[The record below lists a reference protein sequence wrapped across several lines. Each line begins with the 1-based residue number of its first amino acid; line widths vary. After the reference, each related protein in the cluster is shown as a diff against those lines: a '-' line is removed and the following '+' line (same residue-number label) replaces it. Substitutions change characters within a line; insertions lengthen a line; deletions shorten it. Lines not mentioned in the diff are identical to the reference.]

1 MSNSDWPIT
10 AVTVVTDPSKCP
22 AGFTIIDKTYDKR
35 DDADLWRD
43 GYFGKRICRYMC
55 VERSAPSVGKD
66 VLVDVAVI
74 NERDPIPAGFT
85 CIDFTS
91 DTREKAMKKKMLCV
105 RYMSSTLTNDA
116 IAELIILSKGVRRP
130 PNGYNLVGELNNLAL
145 CFKMASF
152 RSPTTESQQNNV
164 AQPYSPNYTTEAP
177 LNNMANIG
185 TTLPYAINP
194 TGNHARPG
202 LDRTNSLA
210 GIGSNHRPNPMLC
223 TTLALSH
230 QLQALSGV
238 PWQINPRYTEMTRL
252 QDIMIPQIGYK
263 SIMDIENEYSYSF
276 NIERSVS
283 TNACNYE

>member
-210 GIGSNHRPNPMLC
+210 GIGSNHP
-223 TTLALSH
+223 
-230 QLQALSGV
+230 LSGV

>member
-22 AGFTIIDKTYDKR
+22 AGYTIIDKTYDKR

-66 VLVDVAVI
+66 VLVDVAII

-91 DTREKAMKKKMLCV
+91 DSREKAMKKKMLCV
-105 RYMSSTLTNDA
+105 RYMSCTLTNDA
-116 IAELIILSKGVRRP
+116 IAELIIMSKGVRRP
-130 PNGYNLVGELNNLAL
+130 PNGYNLVGELNNMAL
-145 CFKMASF
+145 CFKMATF
-152 RSPTTESQQNNV
+152 RSPTAETQQNNV
-164 AQPYSPNYTTEAP
+164 AQSYMPTTPTYTTESP
-177 LNNMANIG
+177 LNHMAGVG
-185 TTLPYAINP
+185 TALPYAINP
-194 TGNHARPG
+194 TTNHARPG
-202 LDRTNSLA
+202 LDRTNSIA
-210 GIGSNHRPNPMLC
+210 GIGSNHP
-223 TTLALSH
+223 
-230 QLQALSGV
+230 LSGV
-238 PWQINPRYTEMTRL
+238 PWQINSRYTDIARL

-263 SIMDIENEYSYSF
+263 SIMDIENEYSYTF

-283 TNACNYE
+283 ANSFQ

>member
-10 AVTVVTDPSKCP
+10 AVTVVTEPSKCP

-55 VERSAPSVGKD
+55 VERSAPSVGRD

-74 NERDPIPAGFT
+74 NEKDPIPAGFT
-85 CIDFTS
+85 CVDFTS

-105 RYMSSTLTNDA
+105 RYMSCTLTKDA

-130 PNGYNLVGELNNLAL
+130 PNGYNLVGELNNMAL
-145 CFKMASF
+145 CFKMAGF
-152 RSPTTESQQNNV
+152 RSPNAEPQQNTVNP
-164 AQPYSPNYTTEAP
+164 PYSPNYTTETP
-177 LNNMANIG
+177 LNNMSNVGSA
-185 TTLPYAINP
+185 LPYAINP
-194 TGNHARPG
+194 TANHTRPG
-202 LDRTNSLA
+202 LDRANSLA
-210 GIGSNHRPNPMLC
+210 GIGSNHQSNPMLC
-223 TTLALSH
+223 TIVALSH
-230 QLQALSGV
+230 QMQALSGV
-238 PWQINPRYTEMTRL
+238 PWQINPRYTEMSRL

-283 TNACNYE
+283 TNAGTYN